1 MIIIDESAPAEN
13 QVTKKETKTR
23 SWVYLHSEK
32 LERNNKTYFYCRYEL
47 KSGMKCDYKVETKK
61 SNTTSIA
68 NHLKERHSLKP
79 PKKVVQTALH
89 QFLNMKQ
96 KHKVKTFRE
105 VYAVLVAKQYLPFS
119 MIEEKVLQD
128 SYVAFHNEWV
138 KTQTQPAFVTDKTVA
153 GDIAKMADDYIA
165 EMKNRFQSKLSLT
178 MDAWTGPNKMSF
190 LGITFTYLDEDFDIQ
205 RGLLEM
211 VKMKKKHSGKYIA
224 NLFQQAL
231 SLYGI
236 EKNMINGVTQD
247 NASNCGTCADALVK
261 DGFDR
266 AIFYNC
272 YLHILNL
279 ACQAA
284 NRVYDPAKK
293 SISVRRTVLRNLDD
307 LSDVSESEDSQEE
320 EDPDFD
326 EDETDQYAEELED
339 VSNKSNAI
347 LRVSSLLI

>member
-79 PKKVVQTALH
+79 PKKE
-89 QFLNMKQ
+89 
-96 KHKVKTFRE
+96 VKTFRE

-138 KTQTQPAFVTDKTVA
+138 KTQTQPAFVIDKTVA

-165 EMKNRFQSKLSLT
+165 EMKKELPL
-178 MDAWTGPNKMSF
+178 GPS
-190 LGITFTYLDEDFDIQ
+190 
-205 RGLLEM
+205 
-211 VKMKKKHSGKYIA
+211 
-224 NLFQQAL
+224 
-231 SLYGI
+231 I
-236 EKNMINGVTQD
+236 E
-247 NASNCGTCADALVK
+247 
-261 DGFDR
+261 
-266 AIFYNC
+266 
-272 YLHILNL
+272 
-279 ACQAA
+279 
-284 NRVYDPAKK
+284 
-293 SISVRRTVLRNLDD
+293 
-307 LSDVSESEDSQEE
+307 
-320 EDPDFD
+320 
-326 EDETDQYAEELED
+326 
-339 VSNKSNAI
+339 
-347 LRVSSLLI
+347 